1 MKLDWATGR
10 LGSAEAGGEETGGAA
25 AVDPGGADGVVAGS
39 AAGPA
44 EPSRASKSAKA
55 CRTRADIWVRP
66 VSQRFTVA
74 KDTPSR

>member
-10 LGSAEAGGEETGGAA
+10 AGPAGAGGDETGGAA
-25 AVDPGGADGVVAGS
+25 AVGPAGGDGATAGS
-39 AAGPA
+39 VAGPA
-44 EPSRASKSAKA
+44 EPPRASKSASA
-55 CRTRADIWVRP
+55 WRARADIWVRP